1 METINKF
8 IKIQLKIHNGLKLL
22 KVYGNM
28 EDGTRAEIMGWV
40 LSIREQKTL
49 AFVIVVENRKQV
61 QLVVNERK
69 LLGRI
74 KQNAVIS
81 ASGIIKKTEKA
92 PGGFEIHVSE
102 MKVISKVKK
111 EPPFNLMTKDVPS
124 IDLRLDNRA
133 LDLRRPYNLDLF
145 TVRATVIKSVREYLY
160 SQGFLEVNTPKIIAS
175 ASEGGAA
182 LFPLMYYDK
191 QAFLAQSP
199 QLYKEE
205 LTMPFEKVFEIGP
218 IFRAEPSRTLKHL
231 SESVSLDVEAAFLS
245 NDDLMNLID
254 GLVRNT
260 IADIWKSSYEILK
273 RIKAPELKLPEH
285 ISKFKY
291 GEIIEWLNGN
301 GIKLNFGDDLG
312 QKELELFGSH
322 VNGFYFITEWPIK
335 LKPFYIKPKDDEVT
349 FSFDLMFRELELS
362 SGGERVHDPS
372 LLRKNIKAAGLPIK
386 SFKYHLVPY
395 SYGMPPHGGFGMGVE
410 RLLMTL
416 TGVGNIREVS
426 LYPRDVRRL
435 SP

>member
-1 METINKF
+1 M
-8 IKIQLKIHNGLKLL
+8 L
-22 KVYGNM
+22 KVYGKV
-28 EDGTRAEIMGWV
+28 EDGTKAEIMGWV

-61 QLVVNERK
+61 QLVINDAR
-69 LLGRI
+69 LLNRI
-74 KQNAVIS
+74 RQNAVIS

-92 PGGFEIHVSE
+92 PGGFEIHVNE
-102 MKVISKVKK
+102 IKVISKVKK
-111 EPPFNLMTKDVPS
+111 EPPFNIMTKESPS

-145 TVRATVIKSVREYLY
+145 SIRAALIRTIREYLY
-160 SQGFLEVNTPKIIAS
+160 SIGFLEVNTPKIIAS

-231 SESVSLDVEAAFLS
+231 SESTSLDVEAAFFT
-245 NDDLMNLID
+245 NDDLMNLIE

-260 IADIWKSSYEILK
+260 LSDIWKTSADLLT
-273 RIKAPELKLPEH
+273 RIKAPKLDLPDRF
-285 ISKFKY
+285 SRFTY
-291 GEIIEWLNGN
+291 SEIIDWLSKNDKK
-301 GIKLNFGDDLG
+301 INFGDDLG

-335 LKPFYIKPKDDEVT
+335 LKPFYIQPKNNQVT
-349 FSFDLMFRELELS
+349 HSFDLMYRELELS
-362 SGGERVHDPS
+362 SGGERVYDPS
-372 LLRKNIKAAGLPIK
+372 LLRKNLKAAGLPVK
-386 SFKYHLVPY
+386 SFKYHLIPY
-395 SYGMPPHGGFGMGVE
+395 YYGMPPHGGFGMGVE
-410 RLLMTL
+410 RFLMTI
-416 TGVGNIREVS
+416 TGADNIREVS